1 MSTPASPSRLSVSRR
16 SLLPA
21 FLLLTFPALTLLLQG
36 GASAASIAAT
46 LISLALLLGP
56 RSWTG
61 LAPLR
66 WDQVDARLC
75 IAMACPLVAVL
86 ISELSHAKVVP
97 NTLDSPARFL
107 AAMPLFLVLRQALP
121 RTLAWSD
128 LSFALGALASLGIL
142 LIAPQ
147 YSGIGRVSSR
157 FLNPIH
163 FGDIALIL
171 GVLSILSLNWWRK
184 DSLPVRI
191 LKIAG
196 LLAGLAASVLTGSR
210 GGWAAV
216 PVVAVLILYMRGR
229 GKSRRW
235 NVLLPLAII
244 AIVAGVFVFSSSARE
259 RFTILQ
265 SDVTHYQEGQRDT
278 SVGIRLQLYET
289 ALKIVENHP
298 LLGLGAHG
306 FRDSMQSFED
316 AGMLT
321 PLAAQNGKGETH
333 NQFFAY
339 LTDYGMLGGFALLC
353 IYVAPGVLFWRRLNA
368 PNAPARSAALMGL
381 TFVVSFWI
389 FGLTVETFDLKMT
402 VAFYA
407 TMVAILAALATY
419 ADKAGDG
426 PGAAP
431 R

>member
-1 MSTPASPSRLSVSRR
+1 MH
-16 SLLPA
+16 
-21 FLLLTFPALTLLLQG
+21 G
-36 GASAASIAAT
+36 GGSAISIAASV
-46 LISLALLLGP
+46 ISLALLLSP
-56 RSWTG
+56 KRWTG
-61 LAPLR
+61 LAPLH
-66 WDQVDARLC
+66 WDPVDARLC
-75 IAMACPLVAVL
+75 VAMACPLAAVL
-86 ISELSHAKVVP
+86 ISEIAHAKVVP

-107 AAMPLFLVLRQALP
+107 AAMPLFLVLRQLLP

-128 LSFALGALASLGIL
+128 LSFALGALISLAIL

-147 YSGIGRVSSR
+147 NTNIGRVSSS

-163 FGDIALIL
+163 YGDIALVL
-171 GVLSILSLNWWRK
+171 GALSILSLNWWRK
-184 DSLPVRI
+184 DGLAVRV

-196 LLAGLAASVLTGSR
+196 LIAGLTASVLTGSR
-210 GGWAAV
+210 GGWVAL
-216 PVVAVLILYMRGR
+216 PVVAVLIVYVRGR

-235 NVLLPLAII
+235 KVLLPLAIV
-244 AIVAGVFVFSSSARE
+244 AILAGVFVFSSSARDRVIDLSTDLTSYE
-259 RFTILQ
+259 
-265 SDVTHYQEGQRDT
+265 HGQRDT
-278 SVGIRLQLYET
+278 SLGIRLQLYET
-289 ALKIVENHP
+289 ALKIVESHP

-306 FRDSMQSFED
+306 FRDSMQSFAN

-339 LTDYGMLGGFALLC
+339 LTDYGILGGLALLS
-353 IYVAPGVLFWRRLNA
+353 IYIVPGVLFWKRLS
-368 PNAPARSAALMGL
+368 APAGPANRAALMGL

-407 TMVAILAALATY
+407 TMIAMLAALATY
-419 ADKAGDG
+419 ADKAGN
-426 PGAAP
+426 AASVPP

>member
-1 MSTPASPSRLSVSRR
+1 MH
-16 SLLPA
+16 
-21 FLLLTFPALTLLLQG
+21 G
-36 GASAASIAAT
+36 GGSAISIAASV
-46 LISLALLLGP
+46 ISLALLLSP
-56 RSWTG
+56 KRWTG
-61 LAPLR
+61 LAPLH
-66 WDQVDARLC
+66 WDPVDARLC
-75 IAMACPLVAVL
+75 VAMACPLAAVL
-86 ISELSHAKVVP
+86 ISEISHARVVP

-128 LSFALGALASLGIL
+128 LSFALGALTSLAIL

-147 YSGIGRVSSR
+147 NTNIGRVSSS

-163 FGDIALIL
+163 YGDIALVL
-171 GVLSILSLNWWRK
+171 GALSILSLNWWRK
-184 DSLPVRI
+184 DGLAVRV

-196 LLAGLAASVLTGSR
+196 LIAGLTASVLTGSR
-210 GGWAAV
+210 GGWVAL
-216 PVVAVLILYMRGR
+216 PVVAVLIVYVRGR

-235 NVLLPLAII
+235 KVLLPLAIV
-244 AIVAGVFVFSSSARE
+244 AILAGVFVFSSSARDRVIDLSTDLTSYE
-259 RFTILQ
+259 Q
-265 SDVTHYQEGQRDT
+265 GQRDT
-278 SVGIRLQLYET
+278 SLGIRLQLYET
-289 ALKIVENHP
+289 ALRIVENHP

-306 FRDSMQSFED
+306 FRDSMQSFAN

-339 LTDYGMLGGFALLC
+339 LTDYGILGGLALLS
-353 IYVAPGVLFWRRLNA
+353 IYIVPGVIFWKRLS
-368 PNAPARSAALMGL
+368 APAGPANRAALMGL

-407 TMVAILAALATY
+407 TTIAMLAALATY
-419 ADKAGDG
+419 ADKGG
-426 PGAAP
+426 NAASVPP

>member
-1 MSTPASPSRLSVSRR
+1 M
-16 SLLPA
+16 PA
-21 FLLLTFPALTLLLQG
+21 FFLLTYPALTLLMHG
-36 GASAASIAAT
+36 GGSAISIAAAG
-46 LISLALLLGP
+46 ISLALLLSP
-56 RSWTG
+56 KRWTG
-61 LAPLR
+61 LAPLH
-66 WDQVDARLC
+66 WDHVDARLC
-75 IAMACPLVAVL
+75 VAMACPLAAVL
-86 ISELSHAKVVP
+86 ISEISHAKVVP

-107 AAMPLFLVLRQALP
+107 AAMPLFLVLRQLLP

-128 LSFALGALASLGIL
+128 LSFALGALTSLAIL

-147 YSGIGRVSSR
+147 NTNIGRVSSS

-163 FGDIALIL
+163 YGDIALVL
-171 GVLSILSLNWWRK
+171 GALSILSLNWWRK
-184 DSLPVRI
+184 DGLAVRV

-196 LLAGLAASVLTGSR
+196 LIAGLTASVLTGSR
-210 GGWAAV
+210 GGWVAL
-216 PVVAVLILYMRGR
+216 PVVAVLIVYVRGR

-235 NVLLPLAII
+235 KVLLPI
-244 AIVAGVFVFSSSARE
+244 AIVAILAGVFVFSSSARDRVVDLSTDLTSYE
-259 RFTILQ
+259 
-265 SDVTHYQEGQRDT
+265 HGQRDT
-278 SVGIRLQLYET
+278 SLGIRMQLYET
-289 ALKIVENHP
+289 ALKIVESHP

-306 FRDSMQSFED
+306 FRDSMQSFAN

-339 LTDYGMLGGFALLC
+339 LTDYGIVGGLALLS
-353 IYVAPGVLFWRRLNA
+353 IYVVPGVLFWKRLS
-368 PNAPARSAALMGL
+368 APAGPANRAALMGL

-407 TMVAILAALATY
+407 TMIAMLAALATY
-419 ADKAGDG
+419 ADKTGN
-426 PGAAP
+426 AASVPP